1 MWMKNA
7 MTLSQ
12 QVKINL
18 SEFVVSVQKALFKK
32 LADFWICG

>member
-18 SEFVVSVQKALFKK
+18 SEFVVSVQKALFK
-32 LADFWICG
+32 LTDFWICG